1 VRTGWNWATGVR
13 GSCDDRASSEDR
25 APAGAHDGPA
35 FQETHAGAGTPSQ
48 HSTYRDTAT
57 MGVVLGAAGLA
68 SAAFGTVLLYLDRNP
83 PVMPVATVADHHVLF
98 SLNGAF

>member
-1 VRTGWNWATGVR
+1 MELGDGHEGQLRRSRLLWRPRARGGARRPGVR
-13 GSCDDRASSEDR
+13 
-25 APAGAHDGPA
+25 
-35 FQETHAGAGTPSQ
+35 ETHAGAGTPSQ
-48 HSTYRDTAT
+48 RPTYCDTAT

-68 SAAFGTVLLYLDRNP
+68 STAFGTVLLYLDRSP

>member
-1 VRTGWNWATGVR
+1 
-13 GSCDDRASSEDR
+13 
-25 APAGAHDGPA
+25 
-35 FQETHAGAGTPSQ
+35 
-48 HSTYRDTAT
+48 

-68 SAAFGTVLLYLDRNP
+68 STAFGTVLLYLDRSP